1 MKRVWTNGCFDILH
15 RGHVEMLAYAKSLG
29 DHLTVGID
37 SDSKVKEDKG
47 RSRPYNAQG
56 DRAYILESL
65 RSVDT
70 VVVFNNTSE
79 LEEIIKE
86 LRPDVMVI
94 GSDWHKKTVIGA
106 KHVKKLIFFDRIGEY
121 STTKILEC
129 GK

>member
-1 MKRVWTNGCFDILH
+1 
-15 RGHVEMLAYAKSLG
+15 MLAYAKSLG

-47 RSRPYNAQG
+47 RSRPYNTQG

-65 RSVDT
+65 ESVDK
-70 VVVFNNTSE
+70 VVIFNNTSE
-79 LEEIIKE
+79 LEENIKE
-86 LRPDVMVI
+86 IGPDVMVI

-121 STTKILEC
+121 STTKILEH
-129 GK
+129 GT